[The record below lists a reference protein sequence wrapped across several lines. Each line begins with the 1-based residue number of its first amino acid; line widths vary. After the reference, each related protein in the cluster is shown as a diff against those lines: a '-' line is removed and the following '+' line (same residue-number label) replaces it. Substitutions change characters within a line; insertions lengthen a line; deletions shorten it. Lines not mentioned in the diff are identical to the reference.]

1 MTADIDCFFV
11 IMNVLLVGKFLSN
24 IVGVVSFCE
33 PAEEN
38 IVEEEDSSYNSDE
51 KVDFISSFD

>member
-1 MTADIDCFFV
+1 
-11 IMNVLLVGKFLSN
+11 MNVLLVGKFFSS

-38 IVEEEDSSYNSDE
+38 IVEEEDSSDNSDE
-51 KVDFISSFD
+51 KVNFISSFD